1 MMHNQTTNSDVSGV
15 HSTPTYGEARRTA
28 QAARRLRASTR
39 QAYEKD
45 VARFIHS
52 YGGTIPCTPDDLI
65 RFITALVKRVAP
77 VTIARRCQAIRD
89 AHVRGGHTPPT
100 DDPRVREALRW
111 MVAGQCPYNL
121 VEPIRNSKKPLPD
134 IRSAAKPKRVAKII
148 DRALLSRMFDCMGT
162 GTRTMD
168 RRDKA
173 ILLLG
178 FSGGMKRGAICAINI
193 EDLTFTQ
200 DAMLVRVGGT
210 TEAGD
215 QIERRPSD
223 PTERFIAILFTRGPL
238 CAATACQTWLKHND
252 LEGKTGALFPSFTRS
267 GEPTTDRLASA
278 YVSVIIKDRLKAQV
292 LPMCRLTAQKVCV
305 GVTKA
310 ETVKGRAR

>member
-1 MMHNQTTNSDVSGV
+1 MLHNQTTNSEVSGV
-15 HSTPTYGEARRTA
+15 HSTPTYSEASKSA

-65 RFITALVKRVAP
+65 RFITVLVKRVAP

-111 MVAGQCPYNL
+111 MVAGHVPHNL
-121 VEPIRNSKKPLPD
+121 VEPAKTSKRPLPD
-134 IRSAAKPKRVAKII
+134 IRTAAKPKRFAKII
-148 DRALLSRMFDCMGT
+148 DRALLNRMFDCMGS
-162 GTRTMD
+162 GMRTMD

-178 FSGGMKRGAICAINI
+178 YAGLKRGIICAINI

-200 DAMLVRVGGT
+200 DAMLIRIRTTSDSGSEIDGQTSEPTSRVM
-210 TEAGD
+210 
-215 QIERRPSD
+215 
-223 PTERFIAILFTRGPL
+223 AIPFTRGPL

-252 LEGKTGALFPSFTRS
+252 LDGKTGALFPSFTRS

-278 YVSVIIKDRLKAQV
+278 YVSVIIKDRLKAAGITDV
-292 LPMCRLTAQKVCV
+292 SAYS
-305 GVTKA
+305 A
-310 ETVKGRAR
+310 ESLRRGHQAEMVNGRAR

>member
-1 MMHNQTTNSDVSGV
+1 MLHNQTTNSEVSGV
-15 HSTPTYGEARRTA
+15 HSTPTYSEASKSA

-45 VARFIHS
+45 VASFIHS
-52 YGGTIPCTPDDLI
+52 YGGTIPCTPEDLI

-100 DDPRVREALRW
+100 DDLRIREALRW
-111 MVAGQCPYNL
+111 MVAGHVPYNL

-134 IRSAAKPKRVAKII
+134 IRTAAKPKRVAKII
-148 DRALLSRMFDCMGT
+148 DRALLNRMFDCMGS
-162 GTRTMD
+162 GMRTMD

-178 FSGGMKRGAICAINI
+178 YAGLKRGVICAINI

-200 DAMLVRVGGT
+200 DAMLIRIRT
-210 TEAGD
+210 TSDSGD
-215 QIERRPSD
+215 EIDGQTSE
-223 PTERFIAILFTRGPL
+223 PTSRTMAIPFTRGPL

-252 LEGKTGALFPSFTRS
+252 LGGKTGALFPSFTRS
-267 GEPTTDRLASA
+267 GEPTTERLASA
-278 YVSVIIKDRLKAQV
+278 YVSVIVKDRLKAAGITDVSAYSAESLRRGHQ
-292 LPMCRLTAQKVCV
+292 
-305 GVTKA
+305 A
-310 ETVKGRAR
+310 ETVTGRAR

>member
-1 MMHNQTTNSDVSGV
+1 MLHNQTTNSDVSGV
-15 HSTPTYGEARRTA
+15 LLTPTYSQVSRSA
-28 QAARRLRASTR
+28 QAARRLRASTKV
-39 QAYEKD
+39 AYQKD

-89 AHVRGGHTPPT
+89 AHVRGGHTSPT

-111 MVAGQCPYNL
+111 MVAGHVPHNL
-121 VEPIRNSKKPLPD
+121 VEPAKTSKRPLPD
-134 IRSAAKPKRVAKII
+134 IRIAAKPKRVAKII
-148 DRALLSRMFDCMGT
+148 DRALLNRMFDCMGT
-162 GTRTMD
+162 GMRTMD

-178 FSGGMKRGAICAINI
+178 YGGLKRGAICAINI
-193 EDLTFTQ
+193 EHLSFTP
-200 DAMLVRVGGT
+200 DAMLIHFKIGHDSGG
-210 TEAGD
+210 D
-215 QIERRPSD
+215 DDSRPFG
-223 PTERFIAILFTRGPL
+223 PTSRTMAIPFTRGPL

-278 YVSVIIKDRLKAQV
+278 YVSVIVKERLKAAGIADV
-292 LPMCRLTAQKVCV
+292 SAYSGESLRRGHLAD
-305 GVTKA
+305 A
-310 ETVKGRAR
+310 VKGRVR

>member
-1 MMHNQTTNSDVSGV
+1 MLHNQTINSEVSGV
-15 HSTPTYGEARRTA
+15 HLTPTYREASKSA

-45 VARFIHS
+45 VARFIHL

-65 RFITALVKRVAP
+65 RFIAALVKRVAP

-111 MVAGQCPYNL
+111 MVAGHVPYNL

-134 IRSAAKPKRVAKII
+134 IRTAAKHKRVAEII
-148 DRALLSRMFDCMGT
+148 DRALLSRMFDCMGS
-162 GTRTMD
+162 GMRTMD

-178 FSGGMKRGAICAINI
+178 YAGLKRGIICAINI

-200 DAMLVRVGGT
+200 DAMLIGIRT
-210 TEAGD
+210 T
-215 QIERRPSD
+215 SD
-223 PTERFIAILFTRGPL
+223 SGSEIDGQTSETTSRTMASPFTRGPL

-252 LEGKTGALFPSFTRS
+252 LGGKTGALFPSFTRS

-278 YVSVIIKDRLKAQV
+278 YVSVIVKDRLKA
-292 LPMCRLTAQKVCV
+292 A
-305 GVTKA
+305 GVTDVSAYSAESLRRGHQA